1 MGFRIIQARFISC
14 ALYFSYYISFIADHQ
29 ALDPGGWGPLL
40 QSIFQWS
47 GFWGFRNS
55 LLSGSFFKAKGSL
68 DWLPLHQTWMLLFP
82 LLYFLVGKPCC
93 SPRLCFICL
102 PGVAAEKCC
111 YPLWLQSEKENSQ
124 SSTSPSRLV
133 ETILI
138 LLVPGFKVRFA
149 FYGGD
154 GPSHSACLNGP
165 AFEPG
170 GQLTTLTSSHFN
182 LSGQV
187 ALPALVRGGCWPFEW
202 STRQGWGNIWSS
214 SKGMSLKHEDWTDC
228 DPTGRGKQKRP
239 LENWLGGGS
248 RQLLIPL
255 ASGVFRVSYPF
266 ERERIRVEGNKIGL
280 KLEEQGVIF
289 I

>member
-1 MGFRIIQARFISC
+1 MHWIPEVGDPYCRAFFNGAVSEAFGILFSHVPSSKLKEALTGSLYTRHGCCSFLSFISWWASPAAHLAC
-14 ALYFSYYISFIADHQ
+14 VLSACL
-29 ALDPGGWGPLL
+29 GLL
-40 QSIFQWS
+40 QRS
-47 GFWGFRNS
+47 
-55 LLSGSFFKAKGSL
+55 AA
-68 DWLPLHQTWMLLFP
+68 T
-82 LLYFLVGKPCC
+82 LYGYNLK
-93 SPRLCFICL
+93 
-102 PGVAAEKCC
+102 K
-111 YPLWLQSEKENSQ
+111 KTNSQ

-202 STRQGWGNIWSS
+202 STRQGWGNI
-214 SKGMSLKHEDWTDC
+214 
-228 DPTGRGKQKRP
+228 
-239 LENWLGGGS
+239 
-248 RQLLIPL
+248 
-255 ASGVFRVSYPF
+255 
-266 ERERIRVEGNKIGL
+266 
-280 KLEEQGVIF
+280 
-289 I
+289 